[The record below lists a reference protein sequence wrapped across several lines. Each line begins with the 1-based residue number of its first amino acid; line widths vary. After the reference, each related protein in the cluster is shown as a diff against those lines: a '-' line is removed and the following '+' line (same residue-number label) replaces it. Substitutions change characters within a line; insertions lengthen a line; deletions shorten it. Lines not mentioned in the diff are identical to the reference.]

1 MASENYVFI
10 NFSQNVYDIIH
21 HFGSSLLH
29 QCNSVAPLHGGRP
42 QIGEAAEAAWAF
54 ALAKK
59 ENKEKK
65 KEKNG

>member
-1 MASENYVFI
+1 MCM
-10 NFSQNVYDIIH
+10 DIIH